1 MCASI
6 SVLYSYNLLFNTN
19 LIQLYIL
26 SHDYHNQ
33 YCGSSINFIVN
44 QKVRQVILM
53 LELSCVCM
61 YVIGASLSEPRSGM
75 ECGVEVSVWLY
86 IYIYIY
92 IYTSYVVPEVVP
104 RYMWVR
110 NKI

>member
-1 MCASI
+1 MFVSI

-61 YVIGASLSEPRSGM
+61 YVIGASLSEPHSGM
-75 ECGVEVSVWLY
+75 HEVWCGSLCMV

-92 IYTSYVVPEVVP
+92 IYVIRRT
-104 RYMWVR
+104 
-110 NKI
+110 